1 MPSRR
6 RVLLWVLGVLFVT
19 VVVGG
24 ADIFLG
30 TAPAALVLGTVRA
43 LLTTWQGQLF
53 GQIGLLVAVILVI
66 RVLPRGISGL
76 ILRERA

>member
-1 MPSRR
+1 
-6 RVLLWVLGVLFVT
+6 
-19 VVVGG
+19 
-24 ADIFLG
+24 
-30 TAPAALVLGTVRA
+30 VLGTVRA